1 MQLDTLT
8 LPDNFIWVNEFDW
21 SPVAQTTE
29 RSLTGALV
37 VSESQ
42 KSYGRSIVLGDG
54 ENSWLT
60 RAQVEALFILSE
72 QPAHIMPLTL
82 PDGRSF
88 TVIFDRSEGHPIEAQ
103 QILPISSPA
112 DTDLYGVT
120 LRFLTVQAHSE

>member
-21 SPVAQTTE
+21 SPVAQVSE

-37 VSESQ
+37 ISESL

-60 RAQVEALFILSE
+60 LAEVEALYALNE
-72 QPAHIMPLTL
+72 QA
-82 PDGRSF
+82 
-88 TVIFDRSEGHPIEAQ
+88 GHKM
-103 QILPISSPA
+103 SSNSA
-112 DTDLYGVT
+112 GWTHFYRDL
-120 LRFLTVQAHSE
+120 